1 MRTIQNIISDLNTTN
16 NKIQVKE
23 SIISETNNE
32 VIELKHSRKKLVNEA
47 VALKAT
53 VEELN
58 QVMKLA
64 GYSKRQRHNHRLWL
78 EYGTPTLNE
87 AIAKD
92 KEFQAK
98 RVTRKND
105 TKEAQTEARETNKVI
120 KEEIKTAQNAQTE
133 KCTLSQDEVPTVKE
147 DTKIVTKEDTKIV
160 TKEVTKIVTKEDT
173 QIVTKE
179 DTQIVAK
186 YTAKRSDKRLLVE
199 STKEIS
205 KLLTE
210 HGLSD
215 DDILAYLNTVGQ
227 TKAKKLHKA
236 RKAKELT
243 EHEAKKLAFKAQHKY
258 DSMINEIAIFSRAFL
273 SYERKN
279 HDLGSKLD
287 YRTKQTVDTIMKF
300 IGVTEYAT
308 MLDVSLFKKA
318 YRAKAKELHPDLAVD
333 FEEST
338 IQMQHL
344 NEFVATMKTIHKRIA

>member
-23 SIISETNNE
+23 SIISETNKE

-47 VALKAT
+47 IALKAT

-58 QVMKLA
+58 QVMNLA

-147 DTKIVTKEDTKIV
+147 DTKIVTKEDT
-160 TKEVTKIVTKEDT
+160 

-179 DTQIVAK
+179 NTKIVVK

-287 YRTKQTVDTIMKF
+287 YRTKQTVHTIMKF